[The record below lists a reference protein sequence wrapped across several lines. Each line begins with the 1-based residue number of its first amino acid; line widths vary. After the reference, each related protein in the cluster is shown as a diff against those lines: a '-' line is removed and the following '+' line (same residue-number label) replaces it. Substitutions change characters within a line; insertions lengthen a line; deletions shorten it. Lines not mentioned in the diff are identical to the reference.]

1 MFGHVIYRPLYW
13 RSDFQLAAS
22 QDAGFSAR
30 SSRFRE
36 DEATLMSSLSIN
48 VSTSTNGTISPSLK
62 RWKICLRVFTLD
74 RRLLTTTRREFQT
87 CLFEKRENPP
97 LWKLR
102 VLTKGRILE
111 QVQRALTN
119 SNTDTHVSSRRS
131 DDRISYSTTVEIT
144 LSLPFLRFEG
154 DRRHAGVL

>member
-1 MFGHVIYRPLYW
+1 MYKRRTNVYTTSSFVIFGIEEEEKPRVIRLWSASSIILVFGHVIYRPLYW

-102 VLTKGRILE
+102 VLTKGRILDKCN
-111 QVQRALTN
+111 V
-119 SNTDTHVSSRRS
+119 
-131 DDRISYSTTVEIT
+131 
-144 LSLPFLRFEG
+144 P
-154 DRRHAGVL
+154 